1 MKSESCIFCNSKDN
15 LTIEHIIPESISKK
29 KEHLVIHFVCKDCNN
44 KLGAYVDSPI
54 ISDKMISLHRTL
66 YDLKGKKNKIPSIKF
81 KSNSNTIILKD
92 DLSIIEN
99 GKNSESKYRGANS
112 KRKASFIKAY
122 ISNANKGIKLLVEPM
137 TEILVDYKIDSER
150 FKLFALKVAY
160 EVVFKNLGEHIDKN
174 EEIFIKIQNILMQAI
189 GGEFNKKI
197 PELNVVGPLFNEFSC
212 LVWLSD
218 LLQKHIVY
226 TVITKNGQV
235 IVNICLFGLMALAFS
250 IIVLEHY
257 KGVTCKYIDLVS
269 YGDSP
274 LP

>member
-15 LTIEHIIPESISKK
+15 LTNEHIIPETISKK
-29 KEHLVIHFVCKDCNN
+29 NNHLVIPFVCKDCNN
-44 KLGAYVDSPI
+44 KLGAYVDGPFI
-54 ISDKMISLHRTL
+54 NDTMINLHRIL
-66 YDLKGKKNKIPSIKF
+66 YDLKGKKNRIPPIKF
-81 KSNSNTIILKD
+81 KSNSNSIILKY

-99 GKNSESKYRGANS
+99 GKNSESKYREANS

-122 ISNANKGIKLLVEPM
+122 ISNANKGIRLLVEPM

-160 EVVFKNLGEHIDKN
+160 EVVLKNLGEHIDKN
-174 EEIFIKIQNILMQAI
+174 EKIFIKIQNILMQAI
-189 GGEFNKKI
+189 GGEFNEKI
-197 PELNVVGPLFNEFSC
+197 PELKVVGPLFNEFSC
-212 LVWLSD
+212 LVGLSD

-226 TVITKNGQV
+226 TVITKNRQV
-235 IVNICLFGLMALAFS
+235 IVNICLFGLKALAFS
-250 IIVLEHY
+250 IIALEHY
-257 KGVTCKYIDLVS
+257 KGVNGEYIDLVS

>member
-1 MKSESCIFCNSKDN
+1 
-15 LTIEHIIPESISKK
+15 
-29 KEHLVIHFVCKDCNN
+29 
-44 KLGAYVDSPI
+44 
-54 ISDKMISLHRTL
+54 
-66 YDLKGKKNKIPSIKF
+66 
-81 KSNSNTIILKD
+81 
-92 DLSIIEN
+92 
-99 GKNSESKYRGANS
+99 
-112 KRKASFIKAY
+112 
-122 ISNANKGIKLLVEPM
+122 M

-226 TVITKNGQV
+226 TVITKAYC
-235 IVNICLFGLMALAFS
+235 IYSYYKKWASYSKYMS
-250 IIVLEHY
+250 IWS
-257 KGVTCKYIDLVS
+257 KGIGILYNCARTL
-269 YGDSP
+269 
-274 LP
+274 